1 MEPRSHIVVVED
13 EATQRQLLVDYLTRQ
28 NFRVTGVDGG
38 IALRKLFERE
48 LPALVLLDVGL
59 PDEDGFTIARWL
71 RERTARVGIIMVTVA
86 SDTVDRVIGLEI
98 GADDYIAKPFEPRE
112 LLARVKSVL
121 RRTINAAPP
130 SAGRAFAW
138 AAGYWIS
145 RSEARENTASRSA

>member
-59 PDEDGFTIARWL
+59 PDEDGFTITPDGYASAL
-71 RERTARVGIIMVTVA
+71 RESVSSWSLSPPTQWTV
-86 SDTVDRVIGLEI
+86 SSGW
-98 GADDYIAKPFEPRE
+98 
-112 LLARVKSVL
+112 KSVQT
-121 RRTINAAPP
+121 TISP
-130 SAGRAFAW
+130 SHLSPAN
-138 AAGYWIS
+138 YWH
-145 RSEARENTASRSA
+145 A